1 MQIQSRRERKTFQTK
16 EKIMSAAD
24 ELFNF
29 EGYEAITFR
38 SLAAKSGISFGS
50 IQHHYGTKDN
60 LMYVYGCRLF
70 KQYMSEEFVLSA
82 DDVQASAQM
91 RLINRMNDY
100 FGAYAAFAQRMGKA
114 FMLDASRNG
123 HDIFQTV
130 CFDEY
135 IRPMMDEAFSSHTF
149 STPIERREMME
160 EDILIICR
168 SIVLLWCSSGENWD
182 FSGDLHDVL
191 TRVLRRFLHD
201 KNAVE

>member
-1 MQIQSRRERKTFQTK
+1 MQMQSRRAQKTMLTK
-16 EKIMSAAD
+16 EKILSAAD
-24 ELFNF
+24 ELFTT

-60 LMYVYGCRLF
+60 LMYVYGCGRF
-70 KQYMSEEFVLSA
+70 EKYMQEEFAPSVPNHKA
-82 DDVQASAQM
+82 NAQVH
-91 RLINRMNDY
+91 LIHRMNEC
-100 FGAYAAFAQRMGKA
+100 FGAYAAFAQRMGKD
-114 FMLDASRNG
+114 FMLEASRNG

-130 CFDEY
+130 CFEKY

-182 FSGDLHDVL
+182 FSGDLHAVL

-201 KNAVE
+201 KNSA